1 MGETGSTLFSSLH
14 RKEISENNE
23 SNKNK
28 YTKGIDESISDKN
41 IKKKDDDEKI
51 DFIRKKID

>member
-1 MGETGSTLFSSLH
+1 MEQNLIRCYNEKHQNHAIGVWL
-14 RKEISENNE
+14 NN
-23 SNKNK
+23 
-28 YTKGIDESISDKN
+28 DKN